1 MKVVPKLGNALG
13 APVMQVI
20 GSDGSIEAAP
30 GYEDLTDLTGNENFS
45 NLIDSFLAQ
54 RQEKKDA
61 WDLIDEISESVE
73 E

>member
-54 RQEKKDA
+54 R
-61 WDLIDEISESVE
+61 
-73 E
+73 